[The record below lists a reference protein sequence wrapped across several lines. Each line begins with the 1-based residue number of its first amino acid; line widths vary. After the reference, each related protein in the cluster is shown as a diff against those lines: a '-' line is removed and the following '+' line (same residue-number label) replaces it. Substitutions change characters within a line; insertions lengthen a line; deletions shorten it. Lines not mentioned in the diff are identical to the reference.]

1 MAALCVSR
9 RTNNN
14 YYHGIQR
21 VHVPGALQAINHHRE
36 YPTHLFYHANTAQ
49 EHIIGEIYTGTQRR
63 TKQARRKKRD
73 ELDKELR
80 AWKQG
85 LQSHLCFDPR
95 QPVHI
100 PTPMIFSLQ

>member
-1 MAALCVSR
+1 VSTFQALCRLSIIIVSTIID
-9 RTNNN
+9 RT
-14 YYHGIQR
+14 
-21 VHVPGALQAINHHRE
+21 
-36 YPTHLFYHANTAQ
+36 FHADTLQ